1 MKLLKTVFLLVA
13 LPVFPV
19 TAEES
24 SVQFSAETITSIPQR
39 GTQSGKLYVGD
50 GKTRT
55 EMDMNGNTLIQ
66 IIDIDSLTAYM
77 INTEQKTYIQR
88 KAARASMPAD
98 AAGQVSPCAGMPN
111 VTCKKVG
118 EEMISQ
124 RQTEKW
130 ELVNPSAGDG
140 EKLYY
145 WMDKERNIPL
155 RQVMPDGSR
164 LEMQLAGT
172 EKVNG
177 RTTEKWQ
184 LAASRPGSADQLT
197 WRWYDPEIKMN
208 IKEEQSD
215 GVLREIRN
223 IKVAPQPATLFT
235 VPEDYQ
241 ELAGQQGSMN
251 GEGGADPGL

>member
-1 MKLLKTVFLLVA
+1 MKLLKTVVFLLFA
-13 LPVFPV
+13 LPVLPV

-24 SVQFSAETITSIPQR
+24 SVQFSADTVISTPQR
-39 GTQSGKLYVGD
+39 ETQNGKLYVGD

-66 IIDIDSLTAYM
+66 IIDIDNLTAYM

-88 KAARASMPAD
+88 KAMRASTPAGV
-98 AAGQVSPCAGMPN
+98 ASEASPCAGMPD
-111 VTCKKVG
+111 VTCKMMG

-124 RQTEKW
+124 RQTVKW

-140 EKLYY
+140 ESLYY
-145 WMDKERNIPL
+145 WIDKERNILL
-155 RQVMPDGSR
+155 RQLMPDGSR

-177 RTTEKWQ
+177 RTTEKWK
-184 LAASRPGSADQLT
+184 LTASRPGNEDQLT
-197 WRWYDPEIKMN
+197 WRWYDPEIKMD
-208 IKEEQSD
+208 IREEQPG
-215 GVLREIRN
+215 GVLREIRS

-235 VPEDYQ
+235 VPEGYR
-241 ELAGQQGSMN
+241 ELAGQQGSMD
-251 GEGGADPGL
+251 GEEGR